1 MKAIINGKCIL
12 PDEAGDFK
20 VREGLVLLFDEKIRH
35 ILTKEEFAAKRY
47 APAAEITEIIDAQ
60 GSYVSPGFLNVH
72 IHGCVGADTMDD
84 APEAIHKMQLFQA
97 QTGVTSFLPTTMTY
111 DFLTLG
117 RAFAHVREAMKRQD
131 GARVLGCHMEGP
143 FISPEKKG
151 AQAEKNIVPA
161 DFTKIAPYQD
171 IVKIIT
177 LAPEELHD
185 DGHFIE
191 ECHKHQIVV
200 SLGHTAAD
208 YDTARKTI
216 EKYGAKHITHLFNA
230 MTGLH
235 QRRPGVVGAALDT
248 DANCELIVDNVHIH
262 PAVQRLVYRLKKNHL
277 ILITDSLRACG
288 LGDGPS
294 ELGGQKVFVKGT
306 LATLEDG
313 TIAGSVLCMNDGLR
327 IFRENTEAPVEEV
340 VATVTK
346 TPAKELH
353 LYEELGSLSIG
364 KKADITM
371 FDDDFCI
378 QRTIVAGRDAYLQK

>member
-1 MKAIINGKCIL
+1 MKAIINGRFII
-12 PDEAGDFK
+12 PDETGRFT
-20 VREGLVLLFDEKIRH
+20 VEGGLALFFDEKIRA
-35 ILTKEEFAAKRY
+35 IRSAATVS
-47 APAAEITEIIDAQ
+47 AAEREELEACIDAR
-60 GSYVSPGFLNVH
+60 GAYVSPGFLNVH

-84 APEAIHKMQLFQA
+84 DPEAIRKMQLFQA
-97 QTGVTSFLPTTMTY
+97 RTGVTAFLPTTMTY
-111 DFLTLG
+111 DFPTLG
-117 RAFAHVREAMKRQD
+117 RAFRHVREAMAREE

-143 FISPEKKG
+143 FISPAKKG
-151 AQAEKNIVPA
+151 AQAEKNIAKA
-161 DFTKIAPYQD
+161 DFAKIAPYQD

-177 LAPEELHD
+177 VAPEELP
-185 DGHFIE
+185 DGGQFIAD
-191 ECHKHQIVV
+191 CHAHGIVV

-208 YDTARKTI
+208 YATARQAI
-216 EKYGAKHITHLFNA
+216 EEYGAKHITHLFNA

-262 PAVQRLVYRLKKNHL
+262 PAVQRIVYRLKKDHL

-327 IFRENTEAPVEEV
+327 IFRENTGAPIEEV
-340 VATVTK
+340 VTAVTK
-346 TPAKELH
+346 TPARELG
-353 LYEELGSLSIG
+353 LYGELGSLSAG
-364 KKADITM
+364 KNADITI
-371 FDDDFCI
+371 FDDALKI
-378 QRTIVAGRDAYLQK
+378 QRTIVAGRDAYSA

>member
-1 MKAIINGKCIL
+1 MKAIINGRFII
-12 PDEAGDFK
+12 PDETGCFT
-20 VREGLVLLFDEKIRH
+20 VEEGLALFFDEKIRA
-35 ILTKEEFAAKRY
+35 IR
-47 APAAEITEIIDAQ
+47 PAATVSAAEREELEACIDAH
-60 GSYVSPGFLNVH
+60 GAYVSPGFLNVH

-84 APEAIHKMQLFQA
+84 DPEAIRKMQLFQA
-97 QTGVTSFLPTTMTY
+97 RTGVTAFLPTTMTY
-111 DFLTLG
+111 DFPTLG
-117 RAFAHVREAMKRQD
+117 RAFRHVREAMAREE

-143 FISPEKKG
+143 FISPAKKG
-151 AQAEKNIVPA
+151 AQAEKNIAKA
-161 DFTKIAPYQD
+161 DFAKIAPYQD

-177 LAPEELHD
+177 VAPEELHD
-185 DGHFIE
+185 GGQFIAD
-191 ECHKHQIVV
+191 CHAHGIVV

-208 YDTARKTI
+208 YATARQAI
-216 EKYGAKHITHLFNA
+216 EEYGAKHITHLFNA

-262 PAVQRLVYRLKKNHL
+262 PAVQRIVYRLKKDHL

-327 IFRENTEAPVEEV
+327 IFRENTGAPIEEV
-340 VATVTK
+340 VTAVTK
-346 TPAKELH
+346 TPAKELG
-353 LYEELGSLSIG
+353 LYNELGSLSVG
-364 KKADITM
+364 KRADITI
-371 FDDDFCI
+371 FDDALKI
-378 QRTIVAGRDAYLQK
+378 QHTIVAGRNAYLA

>member
-1 MKAIINGKCIL
+1 MKAIINGRFII
-12 PDEAGDFK
+12 PDETGHFA
-20 VREGLVLLFDEKIRH
+20 VEEGLALFFDEKIRA
-35 ILTKEEFAAKRY
+35 IR
-47 APAAEITEIIDAQ
+47 PAATVSAAEREELEACIDAR
-60 GSYVSPGFLNVH
+60 GAYVSPGFLNVH

-84 APEAIHKMQLFQA
+84 DPEAIRKMQLFQA
-97 QTGVTSFLPTTMTY
+97 RTGVTAFLPTTMTY
-111 DFLTLG
+111 DFPTLG
-117 RAFAHVREAMKRQD
+117 RAFAHVREAMAREE

-143 FISPEKKG
+143 FISPAKKG
-151 AQAEKNIVPA
+151 AQAEKNIAKA
-161 DFTKIAPYQD
+161 DFAKIAPYQD

-177 LAPEELHD
+177 VAPEELP
-185 DGHFIE
+185 DGGQFIAD
-191 ECHKHQIVV
+191 CHAHGIVV

-208 YDTARKTI
+208 YATARQAI
-216 EKYGAKHITHLFNA
+216 EEYDAKHITHLFNA

-262 PAVQRLVYRLKKNHL
+262 PAAQRIVYRLKKDHL

-327 IFRENTEAPVEEV
+327 IFRENTGAPIEEV
-340 VATVTK
+340 VTAVTK
-346 TPAKELH
+346 TPAKELG
-353 LYEELGSLSIG
+353 LYGELGSLSAG
-364 KKADITM
+364 KNADITI
-371 FDDDFCI
+371 FDDALKI
-378 QRTIVAGRDAYLQK
+378 QRTIVAGRDAYSA

>member
-1 MKAIINGKCIL
+1 MKAIINGRFII
-12 PDEAGDFK
+12 PDETGHFA
-20 VREGLVLLFDEKIRH
+20 VEEGLALFFDEKIRA
-35 ILTKEEFAAKRY
+35 IR
-47 APAAEITEIIDAQ
+47 PAATVSAAGREELEACIDAR
-60 GSYVSPGFLNVH
+60 GAYVSPGFLNVH

-84 APEAIHKMQLFQA
+84 DPEAIRKMQLFQA
-97 QTGVTSFLPTTMTY
+97 RTGVTAFLPTTMTY
-111 DFLTLG
+111 DFPTLG
-117 RAFAHVREAMKRQD
+117 RAFRHVREAMAREE

-143 FISPEKKG
+143 FISPAKKG
-151 AQAEKNIVPA
+151 AQAEKNIAKA
-161 DFTKIAPYQD
+161 DFAKIAPHQD

-177 LAPEELHD
+177 VAPEELP
-185 DGHFIE
+185 DGGQFIAD
-191 ECHKHQIVV
+191 CHAHGIVV

-208 YDTARKTI
+208 YATARQAI
-216 EKYGAKHITHLFNA
+216 EEYGAKHITHLFNA

-262 PAVQRLVYRLKKNHL
+262 PAVQRIVYRLKKDHL

-327 IFRENTEAPVEEV
+327 IFRENTGAPIEEV
-340 VATVTK
+340 VTTVTK
-346 TPAKELH
+346 TPSKELG
-353 LYEELGSLSIG
+353 LYNELGSLSVG
-364 KKADITM
+364 KRADITI
-371 FDDDFCI
+371 FDDALKI
-378 QRTIVAGRDAYLQK
+378 QRTIVAGRDAYSA

>member
-12 PDEAGDFK
+12 PDETGDFK
-20 VREGLVLLFDEKIRH
+20 VREGLVLLYDQKIRH
-35 ILTKEEFAAKRY
+35 ILEKEEFTSGSY
-47 APAAEITEIIDAQ
+47 AVDKTIDAA
-60 GSYVSPGFLNVH
+60 GCYVSPGFLNVH

-84 APEAIHKMQLFQA
+84 DPEAIHKMQLFQA
-97 QTGVTSFLPTTMTY
+97 ETGVTSFLPTTMTY
-111 DFLTLG
+111 DFKTLD
-117 RAFAHVREAMKRQD
+117 RAFSHVREAMKRQD

-143 FISPEKKG
+143 FISPAKKG

-177 LAPEELHD
+177 IAPEELHD
-185 DGHFIE
+185 NGHFIAQ
-191 ECHKHQIVV
+191 CHKHQIVV

-208 YDTARKTI
+208 YDTARKAI
-216 EKYGAKHITHLFNA
+216 ETYGAKHITHLFNA

-262 PAVQRLVYRLKKNHL
+262 PAVQRLVYKLKKNHL

-306 LATLEDG
+306 LATLADG

-327 IFRENTEAPVEEV
+327 IFHENTNAPIEEV
-340 VATVTK
+340 ITTVTK
-346 TPAKELH
+346 TPAMELH
-353 LYEELGSLSIG
+353 LYDDLGSLSVG
-364 KKADITM
+364 KKADITI
-371 FDDDFCI
+371 FDDAFHI
-378 QRTIVAGRDAYLQK
+378 QRTIVEGRDAYLKK

>member
-1 MKAIINGKCIL
+1 MKAIINGRFII
-12 PDEAGDFK
+12 PDETGRFT
-20 VREGLVLLFDEKIRH
+20 VEGGLALFFDEKIRA
-35 ILTKEEFAAKRY
+35 IR
-47 APAAEITEIIDAQ
+47 PAATVSAAEREEVESCIDAH
-60 GSYVSPGFLNVH
+60 GAYVSPGFLNVH

-84 APEAIHKMQLFQA
+84 DPEAIRKMQLFQA
-97 QTGVTSFLPTTMTY
+97 RTGVTAFLPTTMTY
-111 DFLTLG
+111 DFPTLE
-117 RAFAHVREAMKRQD
+117 RAFAHVRKAMAREE

-143 FISPEKKG
+143 FISPAKKG
-151 AQAEKNIVPA
+151 AQAEKNIAKA
-161 DFTKIAPYQD
+161 DFAKIAPYQD

-177 LAPEELHD
+177 VAPEELP
-185 DGHFIE
+185 GSGQFIAD
-191 ECHKHQIVV
+191 CHAHGIVV

-208 YDTARKTI
+208 YATARQAI
-216 EKYGAKHITHLFNA
+216 ETYGAKHITHLFNA

-262 PAVQRLVYRLKKNHL
+262 PAAQRIVYRLKKDHL

-327 IFRENTEAPVEEV
+327 IFRENTGAPIEEV
-340 VATVTK
+340 VTAVTK
-346 TPAKELH
+346 TPAKELG
-353 LYEELGSLSIG
+353 LYDELGSLSTG
-364 KKADITM
+364 KRADITI
-371 FDDDFCI
+371 FDDALKI
-378 QRTIVAGRDAYLQK
+378 QRTIVAGRDAYSA

>member
-1 MKAIINGKCIL
+1 MKAIIHGKTIL
-12 PDEAGDFK
+12 PDKEENFTI
-20 VREGLVLLFDEKIRH
+20 RRGLVLLFDENIRD
-35 ILTKEEFAAKRY
+35 ILTEEAFAALPPE
-47 APAAEITEIIDAQ
+47 AVNETIDAK

-84 APEAIHKMQLFQA
+84 DPEAIRKMQLFQA
-97 QTGVTSFLPTTMTY
+97 KTGVTSFLPTTMTY
-111 DFLTLG
+111 DFQTLD
-117 RAFAHVREAMKRQD
+117 RAFSHVREAMQRHE

-151 AQAEKNIVPA
+151 AQAEKNIAKA
-161 DFTKIAPYQD
+161 DFAKIAPYKD
-171 IVKIIT
+171 IVRIIT
-177 LAPEELHD
+177 VAPEELHD
-185 DGHFIE
+185 DGRFIAD
-191 ECHKHQIVV
+191 CRKNNIVV

-208 YDTARKTI
+208 YATAREAI
-216 EKYGAKHITHLFNA
+216 EKYGATHITHLFNA

-248 DANCELIVDNVHIH
+248 EANCELIVDNVHIH
-262 PAVQRLVYRLKKNHL
+262 PAVQRLVYQLKKDHL

-327 IFRENTEAPVEEV
+327 IFHENTNAPIEEV
-340 VATVTK
+340 VTAVTK
-346 TPAKELH
+346 TPAKELQ
-353 LYEELGSLSIG
+353 LYDKLGSLSIG
-364 KKADITM
+364 KKADITI
-371 FDDDFCI
+371 FDESFHI
-378 QRTIVAGRDAYLQK
+378 KRTLVEGRTAYTE